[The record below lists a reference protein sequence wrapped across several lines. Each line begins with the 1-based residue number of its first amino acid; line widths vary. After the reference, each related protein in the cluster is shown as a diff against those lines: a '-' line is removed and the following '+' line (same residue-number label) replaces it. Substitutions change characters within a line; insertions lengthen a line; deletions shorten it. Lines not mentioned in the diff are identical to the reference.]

1 MKDMRH
7 VPHELA
13 AKILEHKEKI
23 HVVKMND
30 THPAHLCNVYCGMS
44 KEAHQEETLIRP
56 GSLLF
61 DEPL

>member
-1 MKDMRH
+1 MHH

-44 KEAHQEETLIRP
+44 KEAHQEEI
-56 GSLLF
+56 LLM
-61 DEPL
+61 